1 MTDFSKEELQ
11 VIQRTD
17 GQLTILRGG
26 LYLCEVINP
35 PQFNQLLAS
44 RFNHNIGLTSGTLRA
59 IADLMDRCEESEEGQ
74 S

>member
-26 LYLCEVINP
+26 LYLCAIVNC
-35 PQFNQLLAS
+35 QHFNQLLAG
-44 RFNHNIGLTSGTLRA
+44 RFNCDVGLGSTTLRA
-59 IADLMDRCEESEEGQ
+59 IADFMDKLEEEKL
-74 S
+74 